1 MLVSQIT
8 VVGERID
15 SSSEC
20 TKVIQWDTGVTCGEL
35 AQHNRGRS
43 ISCDMKP
50 NRPIRIV
57 TSGMDDSKVLFN
69 AGPPFKRIVDGI
81 PTEDVHIKGAI
92 NCVRY
97 STGGHKIASVGS
109 DKTVA
114 IYDGTTGAN
123 IAVLQNA
130 HAASIYACAW
140 SSNDHF
146 LLTCS
151 ADGTVKLLSIEP
163 LSVVHIWNVA
173 LLGNGGNKFDK
184 VPIGGMQVG
193 CAFVH
198 GDVPLCVGLNGN
210 ITILPKPPMLESGM
224 DSLETLTGHNAPIA
238 GLAVGADGMLY
249 TGDTDGLLCQWNLTT
264 GKATKRIQA
273 SDTSDMLGK
282 LHGDAAISC
291 LACTSSGTLF
301 TGGWDDKLRV
311 VSNGVVAKPIP
322 LEAQPNAITCGA
334 QLTAVLTVG
343 GIVLVKDGDN
353 VSPAFQRLNY
363 SALSL
368 CMSMDDTTLYVGGQ
382 DCKIYVYT
390 VLNDCVLDRKYVIE
404 SGHLKPIHALAL
416 SHDQTKLASG
426 DTRDVCVWNVDEKYS
441 SIVGKSRWCFHTQRI
456 TSLSWSADDTLLASG
471 GADDA
476 IYIWSLAKKTK
487 RLHYNFA
494 HRGGITGI
502 AFLEK
507 YTLVS
512 VGMDACVN
520 QWDLSDDVAKKFE

>member
-1 MLVSQIT
+1 
-8 VVGERID
+8 
-15 SSSEC
+15 
-20 TKVIQWDTGVTCGEL
+20 
-35 AQHNRGRS
+35 
-43 ISCDMKP
+43 
-50 NRPIRIV
+50 
-57 TSGMDDSKVLFN
+57 MDDSKLLFN
-69 AGPPFKRIVDGI
+69 AGPPFKRIVDGT
-81 PTEDVHIKGAI
+81 PTEDVHVKGAV

-97 STGGHKIASVGS
+97 STEGHKIASVGS

-114 IYDGTTGAN
+114 IYDATTGAN
-123 IAVLQNA
+123 IAVLEHA
-130 HAASIYACAW
+130 HSASIYACAW

-151 ADGTVKLLSIEP
+151 ADGTVNLLSVEP
-163 LSVVHIWNVA
+163 LTVVHTWNVA
-173 LLGNGGNKFDK
+173 LLANGGNEFDK

-198 GDVPLCVGLNGN
+198 GDVPLCVSLNGN
-210 ITILPKPPMLESGM
+210 ITILPKPPMLES
-224 DSLETLTGHNAPIA
+224 DIDVLETLTGHNAPIA
-238 GLAVGADGMLY
+238 GLAVGTNGMLY
-249 TGDTDGLLCQWNLTT
+249 TGDTNGLLCQWNLST
-264 GKATKRIQA
+264 GKAVKRIQA
-273 SDTSDMLGK
+273 SDLTGK

-291 LACTSSGTLF
+291 LACTSTGTLF

-311 VSNGVVAKPIP
+311 ISNGVVVATPIP
-322 LEAQPNAITCGA
+322 LEAQPNAMACGA

-343 GIVLVKDGDN
+343 GIFFVKDGDK
-353 VSPAFQRLNY
+353 VSLGFQRLNY

-368 CMSMDDTTLYVGGQ
+368 CVSMDDMTLYVGGQ

-390 VLNDCVLDRKYVIE
+390 ISNDFVLDLKHVIE
-404 SGHLKPIHALAL
+404 NGHLKPVHALAL
-416 SHDQTKLASG
+416 SHDQTKLASA

-441 SIVGKSRWCFHTQRI
+441 SVVGKSRWCFHTQRI
-456 TSLSWSADDTLLASG
+456 TCLSWSADDKLLASG

-507 YTLVS
+507 FTLVS
-512 VGMDACVN
+512 VGVDACVN
-520 QWDLSDDVAKKFE
+520 HMSVISHYSNFFATSSEKSH